1 MCFSTEK
8 PDVFPTGNTCVFPV
22 RRSGDRRKFD
32 FLYTDVF
39 FPLGIGDIY
48 VLLSGPLSN
57 LSSRKDF
64 IISAQTT
71 YSTRKSD
78 SYISLV
84 ASYRLD
90 Y

>member
-1 MCFSTEK
+1 MYFLQEIRVYFLYGEVVTL
-8 PDVFPTGNTCVFPV
+8 V
-22 RRSGDRRKFD
+22 DRRKFD
-32 FLYTDVF
+32 FLYTNVF

-64 IISAQTT
+64 IISAQAT